1 MRFNE
6 KAQNPRKTVNY
17 EEAIAYKLTPELEL
31 YTAVCCASLQPKFYE
46 PNVSAQLEQIRKL
59 ITKVDA
65 DFVKKLA
72 IYTREQMYLRSIP
85 LVLAVELARIG
96 KLDKKTVFRIIQRA
110 DEITEILAYY
120 QMANERAET
129 KKLNKLSKAIQKGI
143 KEVFESGKFD
153 EYQYAKYNRDTEI
166 KLRDALFLTH
176 PKPKDKEQEILF
188 KKIAENTL
196 EIPYTW
202 EVELSRLGQQK
213 FESEKDKKKAFKE
226 KWEELIDSGRLGYMA
241 MLRNLRNFLEY
252 GISDKHIDKVCQRI
266 SNPDEVKKSKQLP
279 FRFFSAY
286 RRLTEANI
294 SHFRLQDILDALEN
308 AIIASVENVKGFD
321 LDTKVLIACDVS
333 RSMMTAI
340 SKNSAVQYY
349 DIGLLLGQLLQ
360 YKCRRIITGFFGS
373 VWEPVILPKN
383 NILQNT
389 LTLRNREG
397 VVGYSTNGYKVLEWM
412 IERRINADKIMFFT
426 DCQLWDSDRYSYGH
440 SSQMSELWNKYR
452 KEINPDAKLYLFD
465 LAGYGTT
472 PLDVITEKNVFLIAG
487 WSDKIFDVLDN
498 IERGKSV
505 IEIIRNYN

>member
-17 EEAIAYKLTPELEL
+17 EGAIAYKLTPELEL

-46 PNVSAQLEQIRKL
+46 PNVNSQLEQIRGL
-59 ITKVDA
+59 IAKVDA

-72 IYTREQMYLRSIP
+72 IYAREQMYLRSIP
-85 LVLAVELARIG
+85 LILAVELARIG
-96 KLDKKTVFRIIQRA
+96 KLDKKTIFRIIQRA

-120 QMANERAET
+120 QMANERTEI
-129 KKLNKLSKAIQKGI
+129 KKLNRLSKAIQKGI
-143 KEVFESGKFD
+143 KEIFESGKFD

-176 PKPKDKEQEILF
+176 PKPKNKEQEILF
-188 KKIAENTL
+188 KKIAESAL

-252 GISDKHIDKVCQRI
+252 EISDKHIDKVCQRI
-266 SNPDEVKKSKQLP
+266 SNLDEVKKSKQLP

-286 RRLTEANI
+286 RMLTEANI
-294 SHFRLQDILDALEN
+294 SHFRLQDILNALES
-308 AIIASVENVKGFD
+308 AVIASVENVKGFGS
-321 LDTKVLIACDVS
+321 DTKVLIACDVS
-333 RSMMTAI
+333 GSMMTAI
-340 SKNSAVQYY
+340 SKNSVVQYY

-360 YKCRRIITGFFGS
+360 YRCRKVITGFFGDI
-373 VWEPVILPKN
+373 WKPVNLPKN

-397 VVGYSTNGYKVLEWM
+397 EVGYSTNGYKVLEWM

-426 DCQLWDSDRYSYGH
+426 DCQLWDSDNYNYRH
-440 SSQMSELWNKYR
+440 SSQMPELWNKYR
-452 KEINPDAKLYLFD
+452 KEINPDARLYLFD

-498 IERGKSV
+498 IEKGKLV

>member
-6 KAQNPRKTVNY
+6 KAKNPRKTVNY
-17 EEAIAYKLTPELEL
+17 EGAIAYKLTPELGL

-46 PNVSAQLEQIRKL
+46 PDVNSQLEQIRKL
-59 ITKVDA
+59 ITEVDA

-72 IYTREQMYLRSIP
+72 IYAREQMYLRSIP

-120 QMANERAET
+120 QMANERTET
-129 KKLNKLSKAIQKGI
+129 KKLSKLSKAIQKGI

-252 GISDKHIDKVCQRI
+252 GVSDKHIDKVCQRI
-266 SNPDEVKKSKQLP
+266 ANPDEVKKSKQLP

-286 RRLTEANI
+286 RMLTEANI

-308 AIIASVENVKGFD
+308 AVIASVENVKGFD

-340 SKNSAVQYY
+340 SKNSVVQYY

-360 YKCRRIITGFFGS
+360 YKCRRILTGFFGDIWS
-373 VWEPVILPKN
+373 PVILPKN

-397 VVGYSTNGYKVLEWM
+397 EVGYSTNGYKVLEWV
-412 IERRINADKIMFFT
+412 IERKINADKIMFFT
-426 DCQLWDSDRYSYGH
+426 D
-440 SSQMSELWNKYR
+440 SSHH
-452 KEINPDAKLYLFD
+452 
-465 LAGYGTT
+465 
-472 PLDVITEKNVFLIAG
+472 
-487 WSDKIFDVLDN
+487 
-498 IERGKSV
+498 
-505 IEIIRNYN
+505 